1 MRFVISAILGTLV
14 VVAMLLAALYYFDT
28 RINEASLRPVME
40 VERLPDRGQVDVAE
54 WLQETRGDLP
64 EVGEDGAPT
73 MPPPRPPVE
82 IAPREINGFVQVVFT
97 VEPDGSV
104 SDARVFGA
112 VPPGYYEEQA
122 LERVRARRWDPGVDA
137 DGNIVAREAT
147 EVIEFTVPADAPR
160 RTGTGD
166 PGP

>member
-1 MRFVISAILGTLV
+1 MRFVVSGILGTLV
-14 VVAMLLAALYYFDT
+14 VVAMLLTALYYFDT
-28 RINEASLRPVME
+28 RINEASLRPITE
-40 VERLPDRGQVDVAE
+40 IERLPDRGQVDVAE
-54 WLQETRGDLP
+54 WLRETRGDLP

-82 IAPREINGFVQVVFT
+82 IEPRRISGFVQVVFT
-97 VEPDGSV
+97 VQPDGTV

-112 VPPGYYEEQA
+112 VPAGYYEEQA
-122 LERVRARRWDPGVDA
+122 LERVLARRWEPGVDA

-160 RTGTGD
+160 RADRAD
-166 PGP
+166 P